1 MLERF
6 THNRR
11 GEIIDVYTSFEWPT
25 LCRAVSCLKVNLE
38 RGTLIDLP
46 RRGNRVW
53 DTFLYTEVD
62 PARKLNDFNPKLVE
76 AVGIENIRF
85 RTDSGNYG

>member
-76 AVGIENIRF
+76 AVGIEPTRLA
-85 RTDSGNYG
+85 D